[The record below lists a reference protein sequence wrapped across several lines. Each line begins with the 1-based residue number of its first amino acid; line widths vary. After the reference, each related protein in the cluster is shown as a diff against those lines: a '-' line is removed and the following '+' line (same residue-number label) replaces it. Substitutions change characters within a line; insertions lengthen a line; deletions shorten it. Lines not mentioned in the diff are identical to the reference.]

1 MAEQDN
7 DAEDDDEREE
17 GTEPASPR
25 KIQKAREAGN
35 VPLSRE
41 AVGFATLLGT
51 LAVAALLLP
60 GQVAGFQAALGGALA
75 RSHEWSAPAAARE
88 WLGLFMGM
96 LWPVAV
102 AAILAAAVATL
113 AQTRGVISTQAFQPT
128 LSKLSP
134 MAGFG
139 RLFGM
144 ESLLEFGRT
153 ILKLVVVAGALWWV
167 AGDLPGLGA
176 LLEKPPG
183 ALLQEAGRGVLRL
196 GAAVVGVFFL
206 LALADVL
213 LVNYRF
219 LEQMKMTRKELR
231 DEMKESE
238 GSPELK
244 GRQRQIRE
252 TMGRRRMLAAVPK
265 AAVVV
270 TNPTHYAVALAYE
283 AGSSA
288 APRVVAKGVDA
299 MAARIREAA
308 RDAGVP
314 ILPDPPL
321 ARALYRL
328 ELDAE
333 IPAEHWD
340 AVAKIIAYVLKLR
353 GRR

>member
-1 MAEQDN
+1 MAEEES
-7 DAEDDDEREE
+7 EDDDDREE
-17 GTEPASPR
+17 GTEPATPR
-25 KIQKAREAGN
+25 KIQKAREGGN

-51 LAVAALLLP
+51 LSVAALLLP
-60 GQVAGFQAALGGALA
+60 GQVSGFQAALGGALS
-75 RSHEWSAPAAARE
+75 RTHEWPAGAAARE
-88 WLGLFMGM
+88 WLRLFLGM
-96 LWPVAV
+96 VWPVAAV
-102 AAILAAAVATL
+102 AILAAAAATL
-113 AQTRGVISTQAFQPT
+113 AQTRGAISARTLRPA

-134 MAGFG
+134 LGGFG
-139 RLFGM
+139 RLFGA
-144 ESLLEFGRT
+144 EGWLEFGRT
-153 ILKLVVVAGALWWV
+153 CLKLAVVAGALWWV
-167 AGDLPGLGA
+167 AGDLPRLGG
-176 LLEKPPG
+176 LLEQPPG
-183 ALLQEAGRGVLRL
+183 ALLEAAGRGVLRL
-196 GAAVVGVFFL
+196 GAVALAVFFL
-206 LALADVL
+206 LALGDVL
-213 LVNYRF
+213 LVNHRF
-219 LEQMKMTRKELR
+219 LQGLRMTRKEQR

-238 GSPELK
+238 GSPEVK
-244 GRQRQIRE
+244 GRQRQLRE
-252 TMGRRRMLAAVPK
+252 TLGRRRMLAEVPK

-308 RDAGVP
+308 QEAGVP
-314 ILPDPPL
+314 IMPDPPL